1 MKKATTTYLFH
12 IVGCD
17 GDCDYDGS
25 VGVVAIATGYV
36 VVRMQPVQDRRK
48 RINHC
53 CRPLDVCVVDV
64 ARNFR
69 DRNLNY
75 CYCHRCCVTT
85 TNVDFHH
92 QTWVPTRLYRCL
104 RKYKSKIIYCFDKHF
119 LAFIYLIMIKF
130 YTHRYYMVYGIKIDT
145 LVL

>member
-1 MKKATTTYLFH
+1 MTITINLYIRYIIITATYLFR
-12 IVGCD
+12 IVGYD

-25 VGVVAIATGYV
+25 VGVVAIATGYAA
-36 VVRMQPVQDRRK
+36 VRMQPVQDRK

-75 CYCHRCCVTT
+75 CYCYWCCVTT
-85 TNVDFHH
+85 IHVDCHRR
-92 QTWVPTRLYRCL
+92 TWVSMQPYRRL
-104 RKYKSKIIYCFDKHF
+104 RKYK
-119 LAFIYLIMIKF
+119 
-130 YTHRYYMVYGIKIDT
+130 
-145 LVL
+145 